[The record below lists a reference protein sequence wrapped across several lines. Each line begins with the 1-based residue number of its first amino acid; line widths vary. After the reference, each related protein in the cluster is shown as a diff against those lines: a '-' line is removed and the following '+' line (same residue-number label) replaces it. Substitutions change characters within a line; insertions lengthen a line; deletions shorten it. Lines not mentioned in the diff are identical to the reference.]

1 MLFMSCAFLSHK
13 GPRRRSA
20 GTPSA
25 NHSLYCSLERSPAR
39 KIKAL
44 DLNNP
49 GVRGDFSLSYAP
61 FENARKIKMLEAS
74 LSQLEQLVNDLVQ
87 QNQALLGSNQTLSA
101 ELAQAKDE
109 NESLQLSLMEQE
121 EKQGATAAR
130 IQALV
135 ERVSAGPVS
144 A

>member
-1 MLFMSCAFLSHK
+1 MGQSQSLTL
-13 GPRRRSA
+13 A
-20 GTPSA
+20 GKFAAS
-25 NHSLYCSLERSPAR
+25 

-44 DLNNP
+44 RRNNP
-49 GVRGDFSLSYAP
+49 GACGDFSLSYAP
-61 FENARKIKMLEAS
+61 FENARKIKMLEAT
-74 LSQLEQLVNDLVQ
+74 LSHLEQLVSELVQ
-87 QNQALLGSNQTLSA
+87 QNQELLGTNQALST

-121 EKQGATAAR
+121 EKQGATVAR

-135 ERVSAGPVS
+135 ERVSAGPVN